1 MSLMVEEDALRDCR
15 IWGLQRGRLMAEG
28 KADGKVSD
36 IKKERFDRQDRDRT
50 RDRAIQAAT
59 FSVY

>member
-1 MSLMVEEDALRDCR
+1 
-15 IWGLQRGRLMAEG
+15 MAEG

-50 RDRAIQAAT
+50 VTEPSRRLPSASIEDRDFEAKTGGEMTLLLPETTA
-59 FSVY
+59 